1 MIRFSIGDSDN
12 EESLWNFPQKVHLY
26 KNYSLFKKAFCVS
39 VDDEIMTFPTLRT
52 IKHQDANKVLT
63 LEQGRKKFHFCE
75 QDLIKAKFSKD
86 KVEVVD
92 ITGKKRSLKPFFL
105 KNMLDKRP

>member
-1 MIRFSIGDSDN
+1 MIRFTSVSDS
-12 EESLWNFPQKVHLY
+12 EEYTFGKKVYLY
-26 KNYSLFKKAFCVS
+26 KNYALFQKAFCVS
-39 VDDEIMTFPTLRT
+39 VDDEIMTFPNLGK
-52 IKHQDANKVLT
+52 IKHLDANKVLT
-63 LEQGRKKFHFCE
+63 LEQGRRKFHFCE

-105 KNMLDKRP
+105 KNMLDKVP